1 MRMQLRRRLP
11 PIRKVCTG
19 TNADNSNCQSI
30 LSVAAEMAERKW
42 KEEEVEEDADAKRKL
57 WGRFWEMTQVDGD
70 RYTSITN

>member
-1 MRMQLRRRLP
+1 
-11 PIRKVCTG
+11 
-19 TNADNSNCQSI
+19 
-30 LSVAAEMAERKW
+30 MAERKW